1 MRKFEQR
8 RRQLRSSS
16 LRFIIVAVALIVVII
31 VVVITVFITDC
42 IGFIVMLMMV
52 RCKVFLLVNRRST
65 EVYRRLVA
73 IAIA

>member
-1 MRKFEQR
+1 M
-8 RRQLRSSS
+8 RSSS

-31 VVVITVFITDC
+31 VVVIVFITDC

-65 EVYRRLVA
+65 EVYKRWVA